1 MDSPPAPSLPSSL
14 TSHPT
19 PFGPF
24 LRDYSDSLL
33 ASQYLSEQEL
43 LQDCSAREGVGDG
56 GVGGGEWLVSMGKGS
71 RPCALRKEAVSYLP
85 QFTFS

>member
-1 MDSPPAPSLPSSL
+1 MWILHPHLAFPPPL

-33 ASQYLSEQEL
+33 AFQYLSEQEL
-43 LQDCSAREGVGDG
+43 LEDCSAQEGVGGEG
-56 GVGGGEWLVSMGKGS
+56 GKRSGWYPRGKV
-71 RPCALRKEAVSYLP
+71 ADIVH
-85 QFTFS
+85 

>member
-14 TSHPT
+14 TFHPT

-43 LQDCSAREGVGDG
+43 LQVCSAQEGVGSEGEKG
-56 GVGGGEWLVSMGKGS
+56 G
-71 RPCALRKEAVSYLP
+71 
-85 QFTFS
+85 

>member
-1 MDSPPAPSLPSSL
+1 MYSRNCVDSPPAPSLPSSL

-43 LQDCSAREGVGDG
+43 LRTALPKREWAVKEKK
-56 GVGGGEWLVSMGKGS
+56 VVSIHGE
-71 RPCALRKEAVSYLP
+71 R
-85 QFTFS
+85 

>member
-1 MDSPPAPSLPSSL
+1 MDSPPAPSLPPSL

-33 ASQYLSEQEL
+33 AFQYLSEQEL
-43 LQDCSAREGVGDG
+43 LERIALPKREWAVKGKKK
-56 GVGGGEWLVSMGKGS
+56 WLVSTRKGS
-71 RPCALRKEAVSYLP
+71 
-85 QFTFS
+85 

>member
-1 MDSPPAPSLPSSL
+1 MDSPPAPSLPSSV

-43 LQDCSAREGVGDG
+43 LEDCSAREGVG
-56 GVGGGEWLVSMGKGS
+56 GEERRKWLVSMRKGS
-71 RPCALRKEAVSYLP
+71 
-85 QFTFS
+85 

>member
-14 TSHPT
+14 PSHPT

-33 ASQYLSEQEL
+33 ASQYLSEQN
-43 LQDCSAREGVGDG
+43 CSTIALPKREWAVKGGKVVGIH
-56 GVGGGEWLVSMGKGS
+56 GE
-71 RPCALRKEAVSYLP
+71 R
-85 QFTFS
+85 

>member
-1 MDSPPAPSLPSSL
+1 MYSRNCVDSPPAPSLPSSL

-33 ASQYLSEQEL
+33 AFQYLSEQEL
-43 LQDCSAREGVGDG
+43 LEDCCHSPKREWAVK
-56 GVGGGEWLVSMGKGS
+56 GEKKGLVSTRKGS
-71 RPCALRKEAVSYLP
+71 
-85 QFTFS
+85 